1 MADDLIEERIPR
13 EARPSKERVRSRA
26 KSLKREQRQL
36 DDPQS
41 AADRLLTESQSR
53 TETDP
58 APRDL
63 QEDRVERRTSEDTTP
78 PPEDSK
84 ASE

>member
-13 EARPSKERVRSRA
+13 KARPAKERVRSRTR
-26 KSLKREQRQL
+26 SLKREQDL
-36 DDPQS
+36 DDPAV
-41 AADRLLTESQSR
+41 AAERLLTESQSR

-63 QEDRVERRTSEDTTP
+63 REDRVERRTSEDATP
-78 PPEDSK
+78 PAEQ
-84 ASE
+84 